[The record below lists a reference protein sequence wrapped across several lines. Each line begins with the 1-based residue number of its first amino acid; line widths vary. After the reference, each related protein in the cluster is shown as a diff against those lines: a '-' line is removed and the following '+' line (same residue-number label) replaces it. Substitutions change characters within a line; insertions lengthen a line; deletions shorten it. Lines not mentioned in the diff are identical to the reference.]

1 MALRDQKETPE
12 SREFR
17 VRKVKLVPKVRKV
30 SKDLPGQKE
39 IRENLV
45 KKVRMEPKARKENL
59 DPRAPMAIL
68 LCVELTIGPKRTS
81 RLLSMRCWP
90 LLLMERR

>member
-1 MALRDQKETPE
+1 M
-12 SREFR
+12 
-17 VRKVKLVPKVRKV
+17 VPKVHKV
-30 SKDLPGQKE
+30 YKDLSGQKV

-45 KKVRMEPKARKENL
+45 KKVWMEPKDRKENL
-59 DPRAPMAIL
+59 DPRAPMVIL
-68 LCVELTIGPKRTS
+68 RCVELTIGPKQTS